1 MAAVPASPALV
12 ACSAGSNAPGGAG
25 AGTSGMPDGGSQTN
39 ADATAT
45 PGADATS
52 EASSASDGDSVSDS
66 GSSLN
71 PDSGLNSG
79 DIILSATVPNGAS
92 VVPLLSVA
100 AGFIADHKVASFE
113 NVLLTLDAGPGS
125 CTVGALSFQP
135 PPASG
140 TQVSAGTI
148 TVTGGSASIALA
160 PMAVSSGDGGAA
172 EQYAPLQHA
181 GTVSSGQT
189 LTIAASGATV
199 PAFSTNLVV
208 PDAVTFT
215 QPDIVDASSLAIG
228 RSTDWPIAWTGGSA
242 GTLTFQVSQT
252 LGATGTLI
260 VCTFPE
266 SAGSGVIP
274 AAALGYLTPS
284 SALDGGSP
292 QSTSVG
298 VSTFAS
304 QSVTAGDWTVAV
316 DIAISLAVGI
326 GTVVTVE

>member
-1 MAAVPASPALV
+1 
-12 ACSAGSNAPGGAG
+12 
-25 AGTSGMPDGGSQTN
+25 MPDGSSQTN

-52 EASSASDGDSVSDS
+52 EASSASDGDSFSDS
-66 GSSLN
+66 GSSAN

-79 DIILSATVPNGAS
+79 DIILSATVPNGGS

-100 AGFIADHKVASFE
+100 AGFIADHKTASFA

-148 TVTGGSASIALA
+148 TVTGGSAPIALA
-160 PMAVSSGDGGAA
+160 PADGGSG

-181 GTVSSGQT
+181 GTVASGQT

-252 LGATGTLI
+252 VGATGTLI

-292 QSTSVG
+292 ESTSVG

-326 GTVVTVE
+326 GTVVTVQ